1 MKGRTEWLNHLAFNN
16 FAEQPKITIYPM
28 KKFLVLTSMVIL
40 SMSSAFAACGKKVTS
55 EGTLKSFDPAT
66 KALVVEAKD
75 GKATTITLT
84 PTTAGADAAAGLVGK
99 SVKVV
104 SEHGKAD
111 SVAAGA

>member
-1 MKGRTEWLNHLAFNN
+1 
-16 FAEQPKITIYPM
+16 M

-111 SVAAGA
+111 TRSGLLVFCDGAESFDQMAAFWGWGVVRS